1 MKSLTQYLKES
12 LNVNEA
18 KLKVGDKIKGS
29 DGLTKDKTGEV
40 MSIKNDM
47 AQVDFGGGNKY
58 GIALSRIEKGEFK
71 IVNEAEIDSESE
83 FRSYAETVLKNAH
96 GDNYDESIAS
106 KMIDDLISEYGS
118 DFGAMVGV
126 LQNSLG

>member
-12 LNVNEA
+12 MNES
-18 KLKVGDKIKGS
+18 K
-29 DGLTKDKTGEV
+29 
-40 MSIKNDM
+40 
-47 AQVDFGGGNKY
+47 
-58 GIALSRIEKGEFK
+58 
-71 IVNEAEIDSESE
+71 IDSESE

-126 LQNSLG
+126 LQNSLAQ